1 MRVMRNPAPLPGPGT
16 IALIQGA
23 ATLGGAAIGARS
35 NNKATEAQRR
45 TAEQALAFER
55 EQEMQRRKEYEEQQ
69 ARLKAEWDAYQERR
83 RPYREAAEKLIRGAG
98 YTPQQRP
105 TSMPVGWTPPG
116 TSPGGSSMSA
126 PPAPSPTMA
135 SGGSGVPPLV
145 PPRFKT
151 NWSDWDNYLA

>member
-1 MRVMRNPAPLPGPGT
+1 MPQAAIVAG
-16 IALIQGA
+16 IGA
-23 ATLGGAAIGARS
+23 AGTLGGAALGARA

-135 SGGSGVPPLV
+135 SGSPGSSGVPPLV